1 MEERILIISNNF
13 SLPEKEKYVFI
24 EYSNK
29 KLYKKEFKKEEI
41 DYSIEYI
48 KKLKFNDTFILLN
61 ENIKKIF
68 IEKLESNLEELMI
81 IPKIFTLTNKQ
92 TKINLNYT
100 FYDYGE
106 GNIFFQKPSNFSLLS
121 FSFNIKIIF
130 FSCVM
135 FGKHKK
141 HDVLSL
147 KQGAIYI
154 RKSIDNQL
162 VKGIL
167 KKEFSEEKLL
177 KIKENGLIMEK
188 EKAETVKKKQ
198 KQFLKE
204 LHTLKNRKEF
214 LIKEINNKF
223 DEERQKID
231 SAENEWSYKLDL
243 TEKLNQFLN
252 DKNDA
257 FVLANTKFIMDGLR
271 KLNEK
276 ITFNE
281 LNVYNNIDTSLKVDN
296 IQDENEQPIIQEFT
310 LDDLIEGFSNY
321 ISIGQPNFINY
332 KE

>member
-1 MEERILIISNNF
+1 
-13 SLPEKEKYVFI
+13 
-24 EYSNK
+24 
-29 KLYKKEFKKEEI
+29 
-41 DYSIEYI
+41 
-48 KKLKFNDTFILLN
+48 
-61 ENIKKIF
+61 
-68 IEKLESNLEELMI
+68 
-81 IPKIFTLTNKQ
+81 
-92 TKINLNYT
+92 
-100 FYDYGE
+100 
-106 GNIFFQKPSNFSLLS
+106 
-121 FSFNIKIIF
+121 
-130 FSCVM
+130 M

-147 KQGAIYI
+147 KQGAMYI

-188 EKAETVKKKQ
+188 EKAETVKKIEAIFKGITD
-198 KQFLKE
+198 
-204 LHTLKNRKEF
+204 TLKNRKEF
-214 LIKEINNKF
+214 LINEINNKF

-243 TEKLNQFLN
+243 SEKLNQFLN

-310 LDDLIEGFSNY
+310 LDDIIEGFSNY

-332 KE
+332 KA

>member
-1 MEERILIISNNF
+1 
-13 SLPEKEKYVFI
+13 
-24 EYSNK
+24 
-29 KLYKKEFKKEEI
+29 
-41 DYSIEYI
+41 
-48 KKLKFNDTFILLN
+48 
-61 ENIKKIF
+61 
-68 IEKLESNLEELMI
+68 
-81 IPKIFTLTNKQ
+81 
-92 TKINLNYT
+92 
-100 FYDYGE
+100 
-106 GNIFFQKPSNFSLLS
+106 
-121 FSFNIKIIF
+121 
-130 FSCVM
+130 M

-147 KQGAIYI
+147 KQGAMYI

-188 EKAETVKKKQ
+188 EKAETVKKIEAIFKGITD
-198 KQFLKE
+198 
-204 LHTLKNRKEF
+204 TLRNRKEF
-214 LIKEINNKF
+214 LINEINNKF

-243 TEKLNQFLN
+243 SEKLNQFLN

-296 IQDENEQPIIQEFT
+296 IQGENEQPIIQEFT

-332 KE
+332 KA

>member
-1 MEERILIISNNF
+1 
-13 SLPEKEKYVFI
+13 
-24 EYSNK
+24 
-29 KLYKKEFKKEEI
+29 
-41 DYSIEYI
+41 
-48 KKLKFNDTFILLN
+48 
-61 ENIKKIF
+61 
-68 IEKLESNLEELMI
+68 
-81 IPKIFTLTNKQ
+81 
-92 TKINLNYT
+92 
-100 FYDYGE
+100 
-106 GNIFFQKPSNFSLLS
+106 
-121 FSFNIKIIF
+121 
-130 FSCVM
+130 M

-147 KQGAIYI
+147 KQGAMYI

-162 VKGIL
+162 VKGVL

-188 EKAETVKKKQ
+188 EKAETVKKIEAIFKGITD
-198 KQFLKE
+198 
-204 LHTLKNRKEF
+204 TLRNRKEF
-214 LIKEINNKF
+214 LINEINNKF

-243 TEKLNQFLN
+243 SEKLNQFLN

-332 KE
+332 KA

>member
-1 MEERILIISNNF
+1 MNTIDVGICREHNR
-13 SLPEKEKYVFI
+13 VF
-24 EYSNK
+24 
-29 KLYKKEFKKEEI
+29 
-41 DYSIEYI
+41 
-48 KKLKFNDTFILLN
+48 
-61 ENIKKIF
+61 
-68 IEKLESNLEELMI
+68 
-81 IPKIFTLTNKQ
+81 
-92 TKINLNYT
+92 
-100 FYDYGE
+100 E
-106 GNIFFQKPSNFSLLS
+106 GLCKSCECVICP
-121 FSFNIKIIF
+121 
-130 FSCVM
+130 SCVM

-147 KQGAIYI
+147 KQGAMYI

-188 EKAETVKKKQ
+188 EKAETVKKIEAIFKGITD
-198 KQFLKE
+198 
-204 LHTLKNRKEF
+204 TLRNRKEF
-214 LIKEINNKF
+214 LINEINNKF

-243 TEKLNQFLN
+243 SEKLNQFLN

-296 IQDENEQPIIQEFT
+296 IQGENEQPIIQEFT

-332 KE
+332 KA

>member
-1 MEERILIISNNF
+1 MNTIDVGICREHNR
-13 SLPEKEKYVFI
+13 VF
-24 EYSNK
+24 
-29 KLYKKEFKKEEI
+29 
-41 DYSIEYI
+41 
-48 KKLKFNDTFILLN
+48 
-61 ENIKKIF
+61 
-68 IEKLESNLEELMI
+68 
-81 IPKIFTLTNKQ
+81 
-92 TKINLNYT
+92 
-100 FYDYGE
+100 E
-106 GNIFFQKPSNFSLLS
+106 GLCKSCECVICP
-121 FSFNIKIIF
+121 
-130 FSCVM
+130 SCVM

-147 KQGAIYI
+147 KQGAMYI

-188 EKAETVKKKQ
+188 EKAETVKKIEAIFKGITD
-198 KQFLKE
+198 
-204 LHTLKNRKEF
+204 TLRNRKEF
-214 LIKEINNKF
+214 LINEINNKF

-243 TEKLNQFLN
+243 SEKLNQFLN

-332 KE
+332 KA

>member
-1 MEERILIISNNF
+1 MNTIDVGICREHNRNF
-13 SLPEKEKYVFI
+13 
-24 EYSNK
+24 
-29 KLYKKEFKKEEI
+29 
-41 DYSIEYI
+41 
-48 KKLKFNDTFILLN
+48 
-61 ENIKKIF
+61 
-68 IEKLESNLEELMI
+68 
-81 IPKIFTLTNKQ
+81 
-92 TKINLNYT
+92 
-100 FYDYGE
+100 E
-106 GNIFFQKPSNFSLLS
+106 GLCKTCECVICP
-121 FSFNIKIIF
+121 
-130 FSCVM
+130 SCVM

-147 KQGAIYI
+147 KQGAMYI

-162 VKGIL
+162 VKGVL

-177 KIKENGLIMEK
+177 KIKENSLIMEK
-188 EKAETVKKKQ
+188 EKAETVKKIEAIFKGITD
-198 KQFLKE
+198 
-204 LHTLKNRKEF
+204 TLKNRKEF
-214 LIKEINNKF
+214 LINEINNKF

-243 TEKLNQFLN
+243 SEKLNQFLN

-332 KE
+332 KA

>member
-1 MEERILIISNNF
+1 MNTIDVGICREHNRNF
-13 SLPEKEKYVFI
+13 
-24 EYSNK
+24 
-29 KLYKKEFKKEEI
+29 
-41 DYSIEYI
+41 
-48 KKLKFNDTFILLN
+48 
-61 ENIKKIF
+61 
-68 IEKLESNLEELMI
+68 
-81 IPKIFTLTNKQ
+81 
-92 TKINLNYT
+92 
-100 FYDYGE
+100 E
-106 GNIFFQKPSNFSLLS
+106 GLCKTCECVICP
-121 FSFNIKIIF
+121 
-130 FSCVM
+130 SCVM

-147 KQGAIYI
+147 KQGAMYI

-162 VKGIL
+162 VKGVL

-188 EKAETVKKKQ
+188 EKAETVKKIEAIFKGITD
-198 KQFLKE
+198 
-204 LHTLKNRKEF
+204 TLRNRKEF
-214 LIKEINNKF
+214 IINEINNKF

-243 TEKLNQFLN
+243 SEKLNQFLN

-332 KE
+332 KA

>member
-1 MEERILIISNNF
+1 
-13 SLPEKEKYVFI
+13 
-24 EYSNK
+24 
-29 KLYKKEFKKEEI
+29 
-41 DYSIEYI
+41 
-48 KKLKFNDTFILLN
+48 
-61 ENIKKIF
+61 
-68 IEKLESNLEELMI
+68 
-81 IPKIFTLTNKQ
+81 
-92 TKINLNYT
+92 
-100 FYDYGE
+100 
-106 GNIFFQKPSNFSLLS
+106 
-121 FSFNIKIIF
+121 
-130 FSCVM
+130 M

-147 KQGAIYI
+147 KQGAMYI

-188 EKAETVKKKQ
+188 EKAETVKKIEAIFKGITD
-198 KQFLKE
+198 
-204 LHTLKNRKEF
+204 TLRNRKEF
-214 LIKEINNKF
+214 LINEINNKF

-243 TEKLNQFLN
+243 SEKLNQFLN

-332 KE
+332 KA

>member
-1 MEERILIISNNF
+1 MNTIDVGICREHNR
-13 SLPEKEKYVFI
+13 VF
-24 EYSNK
+24 
-29 KLYKKEFKKEEI
+29 
-41 DYSIEYI
+41 
-48 KKLKFNDTFILLN
+48 
-61 ENIKKIF
+61 
-68 IEKLESNLEELMI
+68 
-81 IPKIFTLTNKQ
+81 
-92 TKINLNYT
+92 
-100 FYDYGE
+100 E
-106 GNIFFQKPSNFSLLS
+106 GLCKSCECVICP
-121 FSFNIKIIF
+121 
-130 FSCVM
+130 SCVM

-147 KQGAIYI
+147 KQGAMYI

-162 VKGIL
+162 VKGVL

-188 EKAETVKKKQ
+188 EKAETVKKIEAIFKGITD
-198 KQFLKE
+198 
-204 LHTLKNRKEF
+204 TLRNRKEF
-214 LIKEINNKF
+214 LINEINNKF

-243 TEKLNQFLN
+243 SEKLNQFLN

-332 KE
+332 KA

>member
-1 MEERILIISNNF
+1 MNTIDVGICREHNRNF
-13 SLPEKEKYVFI
+13 
-24 EYSNK
+24 
-29 KLYKKEFKKEEI
+29 
-41 DYSIEYI
+41 
-48 KKLKFNDTFILLN
+48 
-61 ENIKKIF
+61 
-68 IEKLESNLEELMI
+68 
-81 IPKIFTLTNKQ
+81 
-92 TKINLNYT
+92 
-100 FYDYGE
+100 E
-106 GNIFFQKPSNFSLLS
+106 GLCKTCECVICP
-121 FSFNIKIIF
+121 
-130 FSCVM
+130 SCVM

-147 KQGAIYI
+147 KQGAMYI

-162 VKGIL
+162 VKGVL

-177 KIKENGLIMEK
+177 KIKENSLIMEK
-188 EKAETVKKKQ
+188 EKAETVKKIEAIFKGITD
-198 KQFLKE
+198 
-204 LHTLKNRKEF
+204 TLRNRKEF
-214 LIKEINNKF
+214 LINEINNKF

-243 TEKLNQFLN
+243 SEKLNQFLN

-332 KE
+332 KA

>member
-1 MEERILIISNNF
+1 
-13 SLPEKEKYVFI
+13 
-24 EYSNK
+24 
-29 KLYKKEFKKEEI
+29 
-41 DYSIEYI
+41 
-48 KKLKFNDTFILLN
+48 
-61 ENIKKIF
+61 
-68 IEKLESNLEELMI
+68 
-81 IPKIFTLTNKQ
+81 
-92 TKINLNYT
+92 
-100 FYDYGE
+100 
-106 GNIFFQKPSNFSLLS
+106 
-121 FSFNIKIIF
+121 
-130 FSCVM
+130 M

-147 KQGAIYI
+147 KQGAMYI

-162 VKGIL
+162 VKGVL

-188 EKAETVKKKQ
+188 EKAETVKKIEAIFKGITD
-198 KQFLKE
+198 
-204 LHTLKNRKEF
+204 TLKNRKEF
-214 LIKEINNKF
+214 LINEINNKF

-243 TEKLNQFLN
+243 SEKLNQFLN

-332 KE
+332 KA

>member
-1 MEERILIISNNF
+1 VIC
-13 SLPEKEKYVFI
+13 P
-24 EYSNK
+24 
-29 KLYKKEFKKEEI
+29 
-41 DYSIEYI
+41 
-48 KKLKFNDTFILLN
+48 
-61 ENIKKIF
+61 
-68 IEKLESNLEELMI
+68 
-81 IPKIFTLTNKQ
+81 
-92 TKINLNYT
+92 
-100 FYDYGE
+100 
-106 GNIFFQKPSNFSLLS
+106 
-121 FSFNIKIIF
+121 
-130 FSCVM
+130 SCVM

-147 KQGAIYI
+147 KQGAMYI

-188 EKAETVKKKQ
+188 EKAETVKKIEAIFKGITD
-198 KQFLKE
+198 
-204 LHTLKNRKEF
+204 TLRNRKEF
-214 LIKEINNKF
+214 LINEINNKF

-243 TEKLNQFLN
+243 SEKLNQFLN

-296 IQDENEQPIIQEFT
+296 IQGENEQPIIQEFT

-332 KE
+332 KA

>member
-1 MEERILIISNNF
+1 MNTIDVGICREHNR
-13 SLPEKEKYVFI
+13 VF
-24 EYSNK
+24 
-29 KLYKKEFKKEEI
+29 
-41 DYSIEYI
+41 
-48 KKLKFNDTFILLN
+48 
-61 ENIKKIF
+61 
-68 IEKLESNLEELMI
+68 
-81 IPKIFTLTNKQ
+81 
-92 TKINLNYT
+92 
-100 FYDYGE
+100 E
-106 GNIFFQKPSNFSLLS
+106 GLCKSCECVICP
-121 FSFNIKIIF
+121 
-130 FSCVM
+130 SCVM

-147 KQGAIYI
+147 KQGAMYI

-188 EKAETVKKKQ
+188 EKAETVKKIEAIFKGITD
-198 KQFLKE
+198 
-204 LHTLKNRKEF
+204 TLRNRKEF
-214 LIKEINNKF
+214 LINEINNKF

-243 TEKLNQFLN
+243 SEKLNQFLN

-296 IQDENEQPIIQEFT
+296 IQGENEQPIIQEFT

-332 KE
+332 KP

>member
-1 MEERILIISNNF
+1 MNTIDVGICREHNR
-13 SLPEKEKYVFI
+13 VF
-24 EYSNK
+24 
-29 KLYKKEFKKEEI
+29 
-41 DYSIEYI
+41 
-48 KKLKFNDTFILLN
+48 
-61 ENIKKIF
+61 
-68 IEKLESNLEELMI
+68 
-81 IPKIFTLTNKQ
+81 
-92 TKINLNYT
+92 
-100 FYDYGE
+100 E
-106 GNIFFQKPSNFSLLS
+106 GLCKSCECVICP
-121 FSFNIKIIF
+121 
-130 FSCVM
+130 SCVM

-147 KQGAIYI
+147 KQGAMYI

-188 EKAETVKKKQ
+188 EKAETVKKIEAIFKGITD
-198 KQFLKE
+198 
-204 LHTLKNRKEF
+204 TLRNRKEF
-214 LIKEINNKF
+214 LINEINNKF

-243 TEKLNQFLN
+243 SEKLNQFLN

-296 IQDENEQPIIQEFT
+296 IQGENEQPIIQEFT
-310 LDDLIEGFSNY
+310 LDDLIECFSNY

-332 KE
+332 KA

>member
-1 MEERILIISNNF
+1 MNTIDVGICREHNR
-13 SLPEKEKYVFI
+13 VF
-24 EYSNK
+24 
-29 KLYKKEFKKEEI
+29 
-41 DYSIEYI
+41 
-48 KKLKFNDTFILLN
+48 
-61 ENIKKIF
+61 
-68 IEKLESNLEELMI
+68 
-81 IPKIFTLTNKQ
+81 
-92 TKINLNYT
+92 
-100 FYDYGE
+100 E
-106 GNIFFQKPSNFSLLS
+106 GLCKSCECVICP
-121 FSFNIKIIF
+121 
-130 FSCVM
+130 SCVM

-147 KQGAIYI
+147 KQGAMYI

-188 EKAETVKKKQ
+188 EKAETVKKIEAIFKGITD
-198 KQFLKE
+198 
-204 LHTLKNRKEF
+204 TLKNRKEF
-214 LIKEINNKF
+214 LINEINNKF

-243 TEKLNQFLN
+243 SEKLNQFLN

-332 KE
+332 KA

>member
-1 MEERILIISNNF
+1 
-13 SLPEKEKYVFI
+13 
-24 EYSNK
+24 
-29 KLYKKEFKKEEI
+29 
-41 DYSIEYI
+41 
-48 KKLKFNDTFILLN
+48 
-61 ENIKKIF
+61 
-68 IEKLESNLEELMI
+68 
-81 IPKIFTLTNKQ
+81 
-92 TKINLNYT
+92 
-100 FYDYGE
+100 
-106 GNIFFQKPSNFSLLS
+106 
-121 FSFNIKIIF
+121 
-130 FSCVM
+130 M

-147 KQGAIYI
+147 KQGAMYI

-162 VKGIL
+162 VKGVL

-188 EKAETVKKKQ
+188 EKAETVKKIEAIFKGITD
-198 KQFLKE
+198 
-204 LHTLKNRKEF
+204 TLRNRKEF
-214 LIKEINNKF
+214 LINEINNKF

-243 TEKLNQFLN
+243 SEKLNQFLN

-296 IQDENEQPIIQEFT
+296 IQGENEQPIIQEFT

-332 KE
+332 KA